1 MSLSNVN
8 TCVNRTNLSLQ
19 SPLKLPITKLQTRRQ
34 LSVKRFAGEEQ
45 SQGSSTSKVED
56 ANIVQAVEDEED
68 FEVEG
73 YSLNQPSILEAEWFG
88 LVWKIGFVSFSVGAV
103 ILLVYLATPVID
115 NTVSSFP
122 TQIEKQSEVIDV
134 EVEEEIE
141 ELPEAS
147 ELVGSQK

>member
-1 MSLSNVN
+1 MSLSSTNAYIK
-8 TCVNRTNLSLQ
+8 RSNLSL
-19 SPLKLPITKLQTRRQ
+19 SSSLKIPATKLQTRRQ

-45 SQGSSTSKVED
+45 SQGSSTSKVD
-56 ANIVQAVEDEED
+56 ANVVQAVEDEED